1 MFVLLSTC
9 TPLQSKSL
17 RVASPIAFGL
27 PLYLTPLLH
36 VSLASRPL
44 PFSSPQLFSTVGTPD
59 YIAPEVFAQTG
70 YGIECDWWSLGVIMF
85 ECLVGY
91 PPFYADEPM
100 ATCRKIVNWRQ
111 TFVLP
116 DEVNISAE
124 AEDLLR
130 GLVCDAPNRLT
141 WDQIRAHPFFRGMN
155 WDAIRA
161 NVPPIVPE
169 VKSDVDI
176 SNFDHFDEAPED
188 EFSELP
194 PMSSKGSETN
204 MPFLGYTFKRYDDKR
219 PALADMGA
227 MFAAN
232 PSAPKP

>member
-1 MFVLLSTC
+1 MFPS
-9 TPLQSKSL
+9 PLAPSL
-17 RVASPIAFGL
+17 
-27 PLYLTPLLH
+27 
-36 VSLASRPL
+36 
-44 PFSSPQLFSTVGTPD
+44 FSSLQLFSTVGTPD

-141 WDQIRAHPFFRGMN
+141 WDQIRAHAFFRGMN

-194 PMSSKGSETN
+194 PMSSKGAETN